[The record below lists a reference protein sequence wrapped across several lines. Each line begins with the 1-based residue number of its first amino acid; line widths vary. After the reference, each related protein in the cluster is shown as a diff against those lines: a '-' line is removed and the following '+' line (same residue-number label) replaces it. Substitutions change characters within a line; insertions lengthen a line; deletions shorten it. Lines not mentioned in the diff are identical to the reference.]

1 MKKLILVSLIAVVDL
16 VPAFALAQP
25 TTGGSSLGCDT
36 RGTQSDNDQ
45 TRSGSAGMN
54 SGVNTRSASP
64 DTTPQAGTP
73 GTNAPPPSTKPITKA
88 DCERARGTWEEMQM
102 KCSLC

>member
-1 MKKLILVSLIAVVDL
+1 
-16 VPAFALAQP
+16 
-25 TTGGSSLGCDT
+25 
-36 RGTQSDNDQ
+36 
-45 TRSGSAGMN
+45 MN

-102 KCSLC
+102 KCTLC